1 VNAIRV
7 SLAPFLIVS
16 SAFHLLLAL
25 SWYARY
31 DGQPVRENIPVTVL
45 PPSPEEKPAAPQ
57 ASREAPARSRRP
69 PAQIAKKS
77 PPVARAP
84 QEPDKTPSKLAEKD
98 RIPEQPPAL
107 KPRRAE
113 NETIVQRPLPTL
125 KDLLPPV
132 YSAYSE
138 ASRSTRGAIALDSQE
153 PRYVSYLTSL
163 KQAIE
168 AEWIYPSMALRY
180 GLQGKLRLEF
190 TIFRNGRLEE
200 IHLIRSSGSHL
211 LDDEAIRAV
220 RAAAPYRPL
229 PAWMGERQ
237 SFTAG
242 FEYNDNRLKY
252 SFAP

>member
-1 VNAIRV
+1 M
-7 SLAPFLIVS
+7 
-16 SAFHLLLAL
+16 
-25 SWYARY
+25 
-31 DGQPVRENIPVTVL
+31 QEIPVTVL
-45 PPSPEEKPAAPQ
+45 PAPPEEKPAETQSANQPPPRTQRAP
-57 ASREAPARSRRP
+57 EK
-69 PAQIAKKS
+69 IAKKS
-77 PPVARAP
+77 PPVAHTPKAP
-84 QEPDKTPSKLAEKD
+84 EKSPSKLAEQDK
-98 RIPEQPPAL
+98 IPEQTPPTR
-107 KPRRAE
+107 PRRTDD
-113 NETIVQRPLPTL
+113 ETIVARPLPTL

-138 ASRSTRGAIALDSQE
+138 AGRSARGAIALDSQE
-153 PRYVSYLTSL
+153 PRYVTYLTSL

-168 AEWIYPSMALRY
+168 SEWIYPSLALRH

-190 TIFRNGRLEE
+190 TILRSGRLEE
-200 IHLIRSSGSHL
+200 IHLIRSSGSNL

-242 FEYNDNRLKY
+242 FEYNDNRLRY

>member
-1 VNAIRV
+1 VNAIRA
-7 SLAPFLIVS
+7 SLVPFVVIS
-16 SAFHLLLAL
+16 SAFHLLLVL

-31 DGQPVRENIPVTVL
+31 DAPPVTQNIPVTVI
-45 PPSPEEKPAAPQ
+45 PPPPEEKPAAPQ
-57 ASREAPARSRRP
+57 NSREETARSQRP
-69 PAQIAKKS
+69 PAQVAKKS
-77 PPVARAP
+77 PPVEKAP

-98 RIPEQPPAL
+98 RIPEQAL
-107 KPRRAE
+107 APKPHRPE
-113 NETIVQRPLPTL
+113 NEMIVARPLPTL
-125 KDLLPPV
+125 KELLPPV
-132 YSAYSE
+132 YSSYSE
-138 ASRSTRGAIALDSQE
+138 GSRSTRNAIALNSQE

-168 AEWIYPSMALRY
+168 SEWIYPPMALRY

-211 LDDEAIRAV
+211 LDEEAVRAV

>member
-1 VNAIRV
+1 VNAIRA

-25 SWYARY
+25 SWYVRY
-31 DGQPVRENIPVTVL
+31 DAPPVTEHIPVTII
-45 PPSPEEKPAAPQ
+45 PPPPEEKPAAPQ
-57 ASREAPARSRRP
+57 AAREAPSPPQRRT
-69 PAQIAKKS
+69 AQVAKKS
-77 PPVARAP
+77 PPAAPAP
-84 QEPDKTPSKLAEKD
+84 QEQDKTPAKLAEKD
-98 RIPEQPPAL
+98 KTPEPPLAP

-113 NETIVQRPLPTL
+113 NETIVARPLPTL

-132 YSAYSE
+132 YSSYSE
-138 ASRSTRGAIALDSQE
+138 GSRGSRNAIALDSRE

-168 AEWIYPSMALRY
+168 SEWIYPSRALRY

-190 TIFRNGRLEE
+190 TILRNGRLEE
-200 IHLIRSSGSHL
+200 VHLIRSSGSHV
-211 LDDEAIRAV
+211 LDEEAVRAV

>member
-1 VNAIRV
+1 VNAIRAT
-7 SLAPFLIVS
+7 LAPFVVIS

-31 DGQPVRENIPVTVL
+31 DAPPVSEHIPVTVL
-45 PPSPEEKPAAPQ
+45 PPPPEEKPAALETR
-57 ASREAPARSRRP
+57 REAPSRPQRP
-69 PAQIAKKS
+69 PARVAKQSPNIAKPQPEPEKTAS
-77 PPVARAP
+77 PAVEKERMP
-84 QEPDKTPSKLAEKD
+84 EPL
-98 RIPEQPPAL
+98 PP
-107 KPRRAE
+107 KPRRFD

-132 YSAYSE
+132 YNSYTE
-138 ASRSTRGAIALDSQE
+138 ASRSARGAIALDSQE
-153 PRYVSYLTSL
+153 PRYVSYLTGL

-168 AEWIYPSMALRY
+168 SEWMYPSMALRF

-200 IHLIRSSGSHL
+200 IHLLRSSGSQV
-211 LDDEAIRAV
+211 LDEEAMRAV